1 MKLDILAFAAHPDD
15 VEISC
20 GGTLIKYQQMGKKK
34 TIKFDK
40 TTKTNSSR
48 LEGEGKRL
56 KPILSDEHEQT

>member
-1 MKLDILAFAAHPDD
+1 
-15 VEISC
+15 
-20 GGTLIKYQQMGKKK
+20 MGKKK

>member
-1 MKLDILAFAAHPDD
+1 
-15 VEISC
+15 
-20 GGTLIKYQQMGKKK
+20 MGKKK

-56 KPILSDEHEQT
+56 KPILSDEHEQTQKFTSASGNTFT